1 MGGTTIVQC
10 QSAAARSPDP
20 GMGHSGPML
29 GLDYL
34 GFEEAAIRSP
44 VLRQPADGLR
54 LEGGPARCGP
64 ASAATKQRGRRGGDS
79 GRLIEQRS
87 RPRSFQGRGLLRA
100 YRGAWAEYTN
110 RSPDESTTNRRRKK
124 KLSARSRKMPR
135 FPHIDM
141 VPRSTYGSL
150 YWPRCKTRRRF
161 GLSEQI
167 VNRGIDSEFR
177 LSGTGHRHLPLAKGC
192 STAEEPRSA
201 ASSASVRLSG
211 LVIH

>member
-1 MGGTTIVQC
+1 MFFCYAEGDYSARIVCPNTTAPRIRRWIAAELARADCAMGGTTIVQC

-110 RSPDESTTNRRRKK
+110 RSPDESTTNRRRNQKK
-124 KLSARSRKMPR
+124 DYRP
-135 FPHIDM
+135 I
-141 VPRSTYGSL
+141 T
-150 YWPRCKTRRRF
+150 
-161 GLSEQI
+161 
-167 VNRGIDSEFR
+167 
-177 LSGTGHRHLPLAKGC
+177 
-192 STAEEPRSA
+192 
-201 ASSASVRLSG
+201 
-211 LVIH
+211 